1 MTNPAFAIHRVM
13 HAEPF
18 RVLLIKEQ
26 ISAVCTQA
34 NILYATFSL
43 VVWLRADHRQS
54 LRGYEILTML
64 SCCTPPPCVET
75 PA

>member
-1 MTNPAFAIHRVM
+1 VTNPASAIHRVM
-13 HAEPF
+13 QAEPF

-43 VVWLRADHRQS
+43 VVVVASGSSPKPVWL
-54 LRGYEILTML
+54 
-64 SCCTPPPCVET
+64 
-75 PA
+75 